1 MGNFVIQDRADV
13 FKEND
18 RYLAVVSKLAKN

>member
-1 MGNFVIQDRADV
+1 MGHFIIQNRADV

-18 RYLAVVSKLAKN
+18 RYLAVASKLAKN